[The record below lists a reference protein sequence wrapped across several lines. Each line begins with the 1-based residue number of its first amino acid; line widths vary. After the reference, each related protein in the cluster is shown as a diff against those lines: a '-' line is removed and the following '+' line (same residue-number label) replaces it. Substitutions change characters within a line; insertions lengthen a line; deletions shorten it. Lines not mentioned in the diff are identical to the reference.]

1 MCIGVPMRVVESMP
15 GRALCEGMGER
26 CWIDTLLVGDQPEG
40 TWLLTFLNSAR
51 EVLNEDDAKK
61 IQQAL
66 LALDR
71 VREGETDVGHLFAD
85 LVDREPQLPEFLQSK
100 MGES

>member
-15 GRALCEGMGER
+15 GRALCESMGEQH
-26 CWIDTLLVGDQPEG
+26 WIDTLLVGDQPEG
-40 TWLLTFLNSAR
+40 TWLLTFLSSAR
-51 EVLNEDDAKK
+51 EVLDEDEAKK